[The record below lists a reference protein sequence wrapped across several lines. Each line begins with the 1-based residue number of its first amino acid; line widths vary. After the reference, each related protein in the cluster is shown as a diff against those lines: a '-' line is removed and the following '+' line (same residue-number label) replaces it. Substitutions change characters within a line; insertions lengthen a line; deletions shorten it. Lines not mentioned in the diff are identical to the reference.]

1 MDIKVIH
8 NNTSKNHLLLYLPR
22 NDSAWGRNI
31 IEALNNGLPVITL
44 GKTNSLIIHKKNG
57 FFFYNFKETLII
69 NTIKEFYYNRTKLT
83 KMSIVSKNI
92 SKKMIKK

>member
-1 MDIKVIH
+1 MQEKQLKNINILGHKS
-8 NNTSKNHLLLYLPR
+8 NTQQYFKKNHLLLYLPR

-57 FFFYNFKETLII
+57 FL
-69 NTIKEFYYNRTKLT
+69 
-83 KMSIVSKNI
+83 
-92 SKKMIKK
+92 